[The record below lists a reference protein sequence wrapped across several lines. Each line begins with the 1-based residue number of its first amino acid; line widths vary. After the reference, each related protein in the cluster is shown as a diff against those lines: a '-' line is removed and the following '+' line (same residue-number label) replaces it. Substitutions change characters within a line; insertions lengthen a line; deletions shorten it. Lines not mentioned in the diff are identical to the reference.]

1 MKLEDIKDV
10 IEYIE
15 VTEKGKIVAHTAKD
29 SIKLKYRGKFR
40 DLLNYLPD
48 NYRLCSFD
56 CIVNDDLV
64 TIYNFVD
71 NCFTLKS
78 GKTVELLAKS
88 FNLNRYYGIN

>member
-1 MKLEDIKDV
+1 MKIEDIKDV

-15 VTEKGKIVAHTAKD
+15 INKKGKIVAHTAKD

-56 CIVNDDLV
+56 CIVNDNLV
-64 TIYNFVD
+64 TVYDYLGNS
-71 NCFTLKS
+71 FTLKS
-78 GKTVELLAKS
+78 GKTVGLLAKS
-88 FNLNRYYGIN
+88 YNLNDFYGIN

>member
-1 MKLEDIKDV
+1 MKIEDIKDV

-15 VTEKGKIVAHTAKD
+15 INEKGQIIAHTAND
-29 SIKLKYRGKFR
+29 SIKVKYRGKFR
-40 DLLNYLPD
+40 DLLKCLPK
-48 NYRLCSFD
+48 NFKLCNFD

-64 TIYNFVD
+64 TVYNFID

-78 GKTVELLAKS
+78 GKTVNLLIKS